1 VIRLNSE
8 EQGLLADLEALLVEA
23 EPGTESLP
31 LVLSALRESLRAER
45 AVAYG
50 VDVGPERYH
59 ASYSHCAGFPF
70 PAATV
75 HTAIENQVS
84 ARNEPW
90 GWFNP
95 ARPEPA
101 QRNRALHFRSLAETE
116 TARQMP
122 LHDLSAVEVGRRL
135 GMSEDLL
142 ESTRER
148 ISARAGA
155 MFRQLGVEHMQ
166 WLRTLVCDG
175 PVLLGWVGLARAE
188 PFTDREQRLLQALT
202 PALQRRLT
210 METRLRESGL
220 MSTALAVAMEALGRA
235 AWVVSSSGRVVHA
248 NNAGRTRLERHDPEL
263 MEALRRG
270 AQGIPC
276 SGPLTMT
283 PLVTTGLPPHYLAID
298 TGTASS
304 AAARVQALS
313 ARWSLTARESEVLTH
328 IIQGETNK
336 SIAGRLGCAERTV
349 EVHVTHL
356 LSKAQVESRSA
367 LIARFFQS
375 S

>member
-1 VIRLNSE
+1 MIRLNSE
-8 EQGLLADLEALLVEA
+8 EQGLLTDLEAMLVEA

-31 LVLSALRESLRAER
+31 PVLGALREALRAER

-59 ASYSHCAGFPF
+59 ASYAHCAGFPL

-75 HTAIENQVS
+75 HAAIENQVS
-84 ARNEPW
+84 SWGEPW

-101 QRNRALHFRSLAETE
+101 QRNRALHFRSLTETE
-116 TARQMP
+116 TARQLP
-122 LHDLSAVEVGRRL
+122 LHDLSASEVGRRL
-135 GMSEDLL
+135 GMSEESL

-148 ISARAGA
+148 ISARSAA
-155 MFRQLGVEHMQ
+155 IFRQLGVENMQ

-188 PFTDREQRLLQALT
+188 PFTEREQRLLQALT

-220 MSTALAVAMEALGRA
+220 MSTALQVAMEALGRA
-235 AWVVSSSGRVVHA
+235 AWIVSSSGRVVHA
-248 NNAGRTRLERHDPEL
+248 NNAGRARLERHDPEL
-263 MEALRRG
+263 MESLRRG

-283 PLVTTGLPPHYLAID
+283 PLLTTGLPPHYLAID

>member
-1 VIRLNSE
+1 M
-8 EQGLLADLEALLVEA
+8 LVED

-31 LVLSALRESLRAER
+31 PVLGALREALRAER

-59 ASYSHCAGFPF
+59 ASYSYCAGFPF

-75 HTAIENQVS
+75 HAAIEGQVS
-84 ARNEPW
+84 AWGDPW

-101 QRNRALHFRSLAETE
+101 QRNRALHFRSLVETE
-116 TARQMP
+116 AAQQLP
-122 LHDLSAVEVGRRL
+122 LHDLSASEVGRRL
-135 GMSEDLL
+135 GMSEDSL

-155 MFRQLGVEHMQ
+155 MFRQLGVENMQ
-166 WLRTLVCDG
+166 WLRTLVCEG

-188 PFTDREQRLLQALT
+188 PFTEREQRLLQALT

-220 MSTALAVAMEALGRA
+220 MSTALQVAMEALGRA
-235 AWVVSSSGRVVHA
+235 AWIVSSSGRVVHA
-248 NNAGRTRLERHDPEL
+248 NNAGKARLERHDPEL